1 MNWGGWRD
9 FLHMGG
15 YARYVWGAYGVVAL
29 AVIIELVGVRMR
41 LMRRQVR
48 DRNVY
53 RWAGHLLFDAAR
65 LRRRQRILEFAD
77 LYCDTG

>member
-41 LMRRQVR
+41 LMRARR
-48 DRNVY
+48 
-53 RWAGHLLFDAAR
+53 AGRAR
-65 LRRRQRILEFAD
+65 SARSRARP
-77 LYCDTG
+77 